1 MHKIQMYENL
11 IDMLDRE
18 AKEIESKGDLNPN
31 TLDWLYKVTMSI
43 KAIDKHLMCLE
54 EKEEMSFTSQ
64 PMHGARYN
72 MNEHSYARMG
82 RDGDGDGRYSED
94 NFRYSTDRGYSRDS
108 LLDKINYMAQS
119 AVDEHERRVLM
130 DCANKLR

>member
-1 MHKIQMYENL
+1 MGFIYCNPNPKENL
-11 IDMLDRE
+11 
-18 AKEIESKGDLNPN
+18 
-31 TLDWLYKVTMSI
+31 T
-43 KAIDKHLMCLE
+43 
-54 EKEEMSFTSQ
+54 
-64 PMHGARYN
+64 
-72 MNEHSYARMG
+72 
-82 RDGDGDGRYSED
+82 GDGRYSED